1 MKKLFSLALTA
12 AMVLTLAV
20 PALAATPGMG
30 NFRKSETYTGFS
42 DVPAGHWAAGVVQ
55 TCCEYALM
63 NGNPDG
69 TFNLTG
75 SLTVAEA
82 LTMAARVHAIYT
94 TGETFT
100 AAGEPW
106 YQPYVDDCVA
116 AGIITADEFSDYTT
130 RATRAQMAG
139 IFARALPAGELTVI
153 NTGAA
158 PDVTDATPYAAQI
171 RSLYAAGVLTGSD
184 IYGTFLPGDTI
195 TRAEAAAIIARIAI
209 PAERKSVTLMRDVQ
223 LTPAGTAAI
232 PEDFADISAQAG
244 MTGWGSDAGLFVYQ
258 SDTDANAYRG
268 LTITLMPA
276 ETVHELLLETFGTAV
291 SGLKTGT
298 VKFGNLP
305 AYRIS
310 FTYTGSGSSLPA
322 VAYLYIDGDTL
333 TMAVMAAL
341 DSGILTAMANNYR
354 LNGSAASPQL

>member
-1 MKKLFSLALTA
+1 M
-12 AMVLTLAV
+12 
-20 PALAATPGMG
+20 
-30 NFRKSETYTGFS
+30 
-42 DVPAGHWAAGVVQ
+42 
-55 TCCEYALM
+55 
-63 NGNPDG
+63 
-69 TFNLTG
+69 
-75 SLTVAEA
+75 
-82 LTMAARVHAIYT
+82 
-94 TGETFT
+94 
-100 AAGEPW
+100 
-106 YQPYVDDCVA
+106 
-116 AGIITADEFSDYTT
+116 
-130 RATRAQMAG
+130 
-139 IFARALPAGELTVI
+139 
-153 NTGAA
+153 
-158 PDVTDATPYAAQI
+158 
-171 RSLYAAGVLTGSD
+171 YAAGVLTGSD
-184 IYGTFLPGDTI
+184 SYGTFLPGDSI
-195 TRAEAAAIIARIAI
+195 PRAVAAAIIARIAI

-244 MTGWGSDAGLFVYQ
+244 MTGWGSETGLFLYVT
-258 SDTDANAYRG
+258 DTDANAYRG
-268 LTITLMPA
+268 LTIEIMPA

-341 DSGILTAMANNYR
+341 DSGLLTAMANNYR